1 MISAIRNVQRR
12 AAQIITGAFRTTA
25 GSAVDVEAHLLPVLQ
40 QLEQTAVETTLR
52 IRTTPL
58 FNNMA
63 VIERI
68 RERRHQSHDTA
79 SPLDR
84 FSAMLEDKFGVQLNQ
99 LEKRQAHVVPPWWTP
114 PFVHIAKTAAE
125 AIKTHDAIGRWTI
138 CVYTDGSGI
147 NGHVG
152 AAAVAL
158 DLQFNSISA
167 KRTQYMGTSDVST
180 VYAAELRGLVL
191 ALQLVL
197 DVHKAGATPGRC
209 AIFTDN
215 QAALQAVLNPK
226 SPSGQYILLEAIQV
240 LDKLRSQK
248 WNIQFRWIPAHVGV
262 PGNEAADQAAKE
274 AADPNLAPLDTTE
287 PRTLLA
293 TARTNIRQ
301 VMKTEWAQAWANDKH
316 GRDLFKL
323 GVRLGKATLSTHIR
337 THRAISSV
345 ITQMRTGKIGL
356 GAYLYSINK
365 ADSDRCAC
373 GYGPQT
379 VRHILLECRDWADE
393 RDKMWAGKRPWVDLK
408 RILCSSSMAVQAAK
422 MMIRTGLLGQ
432 FQAVPST
439 VLQYT

>member
-25 GSAVDVEAHLLPVLQ
+25 GSAVNVEAHLLPVLQ

-84 FSAMLEDKFGVQLNQ
+84 FSTMLEDKFGVQLNQ

-125 AIKTHDAIGRWTI
+125 AIKTHDAIRRGTI
-138 CVYTDGSGI
+138 CVYTNGSGI

-167 KRTQYMGTSDVST
+167 KRTQYIGTSNIST

-197 DVHKAGATPGRC
+197 DVHKAGATPSRC

-226 SPSGQYILLEAIQV
+226 SPSSQYILLKAIQV
-240 LDKLRSQK
+240 LDKLQS
-248 WNIQFRWIPAHVGV
+248 
-262 PGNEAADQAAKE
+262 
-274 AADPNLAPLDTTE
+274 
-287 PRTLLA
+287 
-293 TARTNIRQ
+293 
-301 VMKTEWAQAWANDKH
+301 
-316 GRDLFKL
+316 
-323 GVRLGKATLSTHIR
+323 
-337 THRAISSV
+337 
-345 ITQMRTGKIGL
+345 
-356 GAYLYSINK
+356 
-365 ADSDRCAC
+365 
-373 GYGPQT
+373 
-379 VRHILLECRDWADE
+379 
-393 RDKMWAGKRPWVDLK
+393 
-408 RILCSSSMAVQAAK
+408 
-422 MMIRTGLLGQ
+422 
-432 FQAVPST
+432 
-439 VLQYT
+439 